1 MAISESVDYSDGV
14 TAMKEKS
21 RIRIHPSHT
30 LMIVMVGEE
39 KVITLTVDEKDI
51 VLNADGELDCPFETT
66 IRRNLITV
74 EDIQEWRVEKIQ
86 LVQKTKNQE
95 TLILEFDAETVLD
108 LLIA

>member
-66 IRRNLITV
+66 LRRNLITV

-95 TLILEFDAETVLD
+95 TLILEFDAEEILG